1 MFVLIY
7 KRTTRRSVLF
17 KTLCK
22 GKLIMRSE
30 LTDELFDKICEHL
43 QSSSDSLH
51 KVLDK
56 FDTTT
61 YMFYQAIRSSEI
73 KSEQYMQ
80 ARSKYIENKLSERQ
94 TILEKAEV
102 DCKEN
107 PKCANAIAQIAKE
120 KCRVIEW
127 DCIKLIPRVYGD
139 KIDVTTDNQMLT
151 REIVL
156 TAPAVKK
163 VSINPKSRET
173 NNNDNVS

>member
-1 MFVLIY
+1 
-7 KRTTRRSVLF
+7 
-17 KTLCK
+17 
-22 GKLIMRSE
+22 MRSE

-61 YMFYQAIRSSEI
+61 YMFYQKIGSDPV
-73 KSEQYMQ
+73 KSDRYMR
-80 ARSKYIENKLSERQ
+80 ARSKYVENKLAERSK
-94 TILEKAEV
+94 ILEQAEI
-102 DCKEN
+102 DCKDN

-163 VSINPKSRET
+163 VSINPKSSET
-173 NNNDNVS
+173 NNSDNVSC